1 MSATLYREGDD
12 LAVLLAELDEQYPGQ
27 VRVVA
32 VERPRVG
39 GVLGFFARLR
49 AGVHY
54 ELTDA
59 PPPAPTAAVAPA
71 PGHHVEPAVAPVRE
85 RPVASAVASA
95 VERPVEPAPAGALQ
109 PAGYGALSE
118 LIAAAEAAEAAGAAS
133 AARAGAP
140 PAPREPAPREPAPRE
155 PAPVE
160 PALTEPAPANA
171 EFAQMLL
178 ELAARKAATRVVEQ
192 PVVEQ
197 PVVEQPVVE
206 QPVVEQPVA
215 APVTRA
221 PQAAPVDSRSPLT
234 LRRQLAELG
243 APIDWVPA
251 ESGDQYRVVEQL
263 VSRLPDPPPPP
274 MRAGQLLALV
284 GPAAAALK
292 AAESVRARMRVR
304 AESIWAAGC
313 PDGAVPA
320 ERTLADSRQAAA
332 AAAEL
337 RGAAA
342 VPTIVIVATDDPD
355 GESGQDEWAA
365 AMLRALAPDAT
376 WVLVDATRKSSDTR
390 AALRAIGTTDALVVT
405 GGARTASP
413 ATVWQLGAPV
423 AMLDGRLATPGAWA
437 ILLLDKLAELTG

>member
-59 PPPAPTAAVAPA
+59 PLPAPTASVAPA
-71 PGHHVEPAVAPVRE
+71 PGQQVEPAVAP
-85 RPVASAVASA
+85 AVA
-95 VERPVEPAPAGALQ
+95 RPMAPEPARVLQ

-118 LIAAAEAAEAAGAAS
+118 LIAAAEAAEEAA

-140 PAPREPAPREPAPRE
+140 AAPREPALREPPLREPALH
-155 PAPVE
+155 E
-160 PALTEPAPANA
+160 PALAEPAPANA

-178 ELAARKAATRVVEQ
+178 ELAARKAATRV
-192 PVVEQ
+192 
-197 PVVEQPVVE
+197 
-206 QPVVEQPVA
+206 EQPVA
-215 APVTRA
+215 TPETRA
-221 PQAAPVDSRSPLT
+221 PQAAPVPADSRSPLT

-243 APIDWVPA
+243 VPIDWVPA

-263 VSRLPDPPPPP
+263 VSRLPDAPAPP

-292 AAESVRARMRVR
+292 AAESLRARMRLR
-304 AESIWAAGC
+304 ADSVWAAGY
-313 PDGAVPA
+313 PDGAVPV
-320 ERTLADSRQAAA
+320 ERTLADPRQAAA
-332 AAAEL
+332 VAAEL

-342 VPTIVIVATDDPD
+342 VPTIVVVATDDPD

-405 GGARTASP
+405 GGERTASP

-423 AMLDGRLATPGAWA
+423 AMLDGRPATPGAWA